1 MKQDDPKKCT
11 SAKLL
16 HFGYVEPLHRPSSIR
31 RATIVLDPFAK
42 GLLLPSDR
50 LKTLRT
56 GLCVIDCSWK
66 KAQTVFHKRFRRQ
79 GRRLPL
85 LLAANPINY
94 AQLGRLSSLEAF
106 AAALLITGF
115 REEAE
120 KMLRLFKWGP
130 TFYTLNKNPLT
141 EYAMANSEDEMR
153 RIEASYFADSS

>member
-16 HFGYVEPLHRPSSIR
+16 HFRYVEPLHRLSSVR
-31 RATIVLDPFAK
+31 RTTIVLDPFAERV
-42 GLLLPSDR
+42 LLPSDR
-50 LKTLRT
+50 LKMLRA

-66 KAQTVFHKRFRRQ
+66 KAQTVFHERFRRQ

-106 AAALLITGF
+106 AAALFITGF

-120 KMLRLFKWGP
+120 KMLRLFKWGS
-130 TFYTLNKNPLT
+130 TFYTLNKEPLT
-141 EYAMANSEDEMR
+141 EYAMANSEDEMKG
-153 RIEASYFADSS
+153 IEASYFPSSS